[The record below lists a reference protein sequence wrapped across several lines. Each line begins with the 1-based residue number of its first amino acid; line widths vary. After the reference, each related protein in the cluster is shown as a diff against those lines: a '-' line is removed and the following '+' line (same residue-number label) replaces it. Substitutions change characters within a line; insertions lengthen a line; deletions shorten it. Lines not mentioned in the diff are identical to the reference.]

1 MRLQDDK
8 NETITGRPRAVCIV
22 GSQVADR
29 MRGRS
34 IRRHHLLVL
43 CTLALAG
50 CGAALVDGKR
60 HKVR

>member
-1 MRLQDDK
+1 MHPRAVRLQDGK
-8 NETITGRPRAVCIV
+8 NETIIGHPRAVGIV

-43 CTLALAG
+43 V
-50 CGAALVDGKR
+50 LVLC
-60 HKVR
+60 KVL